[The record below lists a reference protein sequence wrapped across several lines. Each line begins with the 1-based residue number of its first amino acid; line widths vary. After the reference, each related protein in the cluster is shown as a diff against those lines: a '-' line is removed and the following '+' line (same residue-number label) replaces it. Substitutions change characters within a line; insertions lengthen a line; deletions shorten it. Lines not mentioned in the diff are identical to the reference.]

1 MTNDITRHL
10 ADSPLPFRQ
19 PHYSAHPHSPTT
31 HVVLIEPRLW
41 TRAILAR
48 ALGSSAHD
56 IKVLPFD
63 RAANLAGQSF
73 PSTRTLVLL
82 SDGGA
87 SPCDAT
93 IWTEIATARSHIRD
107 IPIILLASSIDAPE
121 ILTAIRRGLHG
132 YIPMSMGIGPAI
144 EALLYVPAGGVF
156 APVEALLEGL
166 GPAGG
171 TPVEPAPRQGST
183 GAAELGIRPIS
194 SAAPDTPLALLTP
207 REHAVLECL
216 RHGKSN
222 KLIARELTMMEATV
236 KVHVRH
242 IMRKLGAANRT
253 QVALVADKLLR
264 AVGTGDNAGTV

>member
-1 MTNDITRHL
+1 L
-10 ADSPLPFRQ
+10 
-19 PHYSAHPHSPTT
+19 
-31 HVVLIEPRLW
+31 V
-41 TRAILAR
+41 
-48 ALGSSAHD
+48 SSAHD

-63 RAANLAGQSF
+63 RAANLAGQNL
-73 PSTRTLVLL
+73 PSASTLVLL

-93 IWTEIATARSHIRD
+93 IWTEIATARSLIQD
-107 IPIILLASSIDAPE
+107 IPIILLASSIEAPE

-132 YIPMSMGIGPAI
+132 YIPMSMAIEQAI
-144 EALLYVPAGGVF
+144 EALLYVAAGGVF

-166 GPAGG
+166 GSAGG
-171 TPVEPAPRQGST
+171 TSTEPSARQRST
-183 GAAELGIRPIS
+183 NATEFGIGPS
-194 SAAPDTPLALLTP
+194 VSAAPDTPLALLTP

-253 QVALVADKLLR
+253 QVALVADKLFR
-264 AVGTGDNAGTV
+264 AADASDNTGTV